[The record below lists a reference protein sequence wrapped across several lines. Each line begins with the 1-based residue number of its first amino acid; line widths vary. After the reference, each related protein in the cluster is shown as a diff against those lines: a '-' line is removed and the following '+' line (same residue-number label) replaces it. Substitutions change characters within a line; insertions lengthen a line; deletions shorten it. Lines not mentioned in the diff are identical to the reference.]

1 MSSNHAGSN
10 LFGGVLVLL
19 LVGGLAYV
27 VTQTNRNTL
36 PAQGGS
42 DSSIVPEGLPATT
55 DADTT
60 PTPTQATTPTVS
72 SQMPSLLYLKS
83 VATGAQL
90 IKRDNAAKET
100 VLFTDSDSKLKLST
114 VLGIVDDKAVSILS
128 DDDEQ
133 SQLAEILLDGTGK
146 TNILNANFGGIAG
159 AALRETTKK
168 VAFTV
173 FDNSERNFGFT
184 LTQEQFDGSGRT
196 TIDQDT
202 QGISLPIWSQSGT
215 TLAYVKGQS
224 TPDAGQEIRNASDGS
239 NPKTVYKLAKNT
251 VVTDL
256 VWLNDQALIYVV
268 EPLGDA
274 TQNKAKT
281 MILHIDSGEQKDLFD
296 LPGKERSLA
305 VSKDGGWLAAI
316 TGDVDQ
322 SGAGSGKLMLIELSS
337 GKQTVLG
344 SADSVGSW
352 INQ

>member
-1 MSSNHAGSN
+1 MSSNHTGSN

-27 VTQTNRNTL
+27 ATQTNRNTL

-42 DSSIVPEGLPATT
+42 NSSIVPEGLPATT
-55 DADTT
+55 DTDTT
-60 PTPTQATTPTVS
+60 PSPTQATTPTVS
-72 SQMPSLLYLKS
+72 SQVSPLLYMKS
-83 VATGAQL
+83 VASGAQL

-114 VLGIVDDKAVSILS
+114 VLGIVDNKAVAILS
-128 DDDEQ
+128 GDDEQ

-159 AALRETTKK
+159 AALRTSTRT
-168 VAFTV
+168 VAFAV

-184 LTQEQFDGSGRT
+184 LTQEKLDGSGRT

-202 QGISLPIWSQSGT
+202 QGISLPIWSQSST
-215 TLAYVKGQS
+215 TLAYVKGQA
-224 TPDAGQEIRNASDGS
+224 TPDTGQEIRIAPDGS
-239 NPKTVYKLAKNT
+239 NPKAVYKLEKNT

-256 VWLNDQALIYVV
+256 VWLNDQTLLYVV
-268 EPLGDA
+268 EPLGNT

-316 TGDVDQ
+316 IGDVDQ
-322 SGAGSGKLMLIELSS
+322 AGAGSGKLMLIELSS
-337 GKQTVLG
+337 GKQTLLG
-344 SADSVGSW
+344 SADSVGTW
-352 INQ
+352 LNQ

>member
-1 MSSNHAGSN
+1 MSSKHPGAN

-19 LVGGLAYV
+19 LVVGLAYV
-27 VTQTNRNTL
+27 VAQTNRNTL

-42 DSSIVPEGLPATT
+42 DSSIVPEGLPVTNVVPT
-55 DADTT
+55 PVPTKETT
-60 PTPTQATTPTVS
+60 PTASNQVPP
-72 SQMPSLLYLKS
+72 LLYIKS

-90 IKRDNAAKET
+90 IKRDNTAKET

-114 VLGIVDDKAVSILS
+114 VLGIVDNKAVTILS
-128 DDDEQ
+128 DNNDEQ

-196 TIDQDT
+196 TLDQDT

-224 TPDAGQEIRNASDGS
+224 TPDSGQEIRIAPDGN
-239 NPKTVYKLAKNT
+239 NPKTVYKLEKNT

-256 VWLNDQALIYVV
+256 VWLNDQALLYVV
-268 EPLGDA
+268 EPLGNA
-274 TQNKAKT
+274 MQNKAKT

-296 LPGKERSLA
+296 LPGKERSIA

-316 TGDVDQ
+316 TGEVDQ

-337 GKQTVLG
+337 GKQTLLG
-344 SADSVGSW
+344 DATSAGVW